1 MKLVLIIQHEKNGNT
16 RQRLC
21 DETGIT
27 APLPIIEVEQVCL
40 LGVVAQ
46 GRKGMIGDL
55 PLMPPICA
63 GCFSA
68 GSPVP
73 RRRRRRRRAA
83 TAAAYLRS

>member
-1 MKLVLIIQHEKNGNT
+1 MEIRDRGCVMRREL
-16 RQRLC
+16 
-21 DETGIT
+21 
-27 APLPIIEVEQVCL
+27 LPPTIIEVEQVCL

-46 GRKGMIGDL
+46 GRKRMIGDL

-73 RRRRRRRRAA
+73 RRHRRRRRAA
-83 TAAAYLRS
+83 TAAASLRS

>member
-1 MKLVLIIQHEKNGNT
+1 MEIRDRGYVMRRELSPP
-16 RQRLC
+16 
-21 DETGIT
+21 IT
-27 APLPIIEVEQVCL
+27 EVEQVCL

-55 PLMPPICA
+55 PLMAPICA